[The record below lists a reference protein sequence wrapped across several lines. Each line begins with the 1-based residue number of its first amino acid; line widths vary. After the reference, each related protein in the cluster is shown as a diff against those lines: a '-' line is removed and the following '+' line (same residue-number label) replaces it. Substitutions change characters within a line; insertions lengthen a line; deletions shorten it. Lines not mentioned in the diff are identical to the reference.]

1 MAEPEDIE
9 YTVYIPKYLD
19 GYPWPK
25 EGPGFLG
32 DMAIRFSGKMFK
44 LNIYDIVTLG
54 KTCEGELDSSVCFT
68 EPNLIVVKEITRENV
83 FSAIDQIASA
93 KFSSLL
99 PEEYTDLPTPEKYL
113 AQHRVFKTDKAL
125 TIQRADER
133 LAKRKALR
141 EHAPEKQAE
150 AQQSTAPMNDAE
162 RRQAAK
168 AELVRQ
174 QRDNAAALAAENQQ
188 NLAKRQ
194 RRHQ

>member
-9 YTVYIPKYLD
+9 YTVYIPKDLD

-32 DMAIRFSGKMFK
+32 DIAIRFSGNMFK
-44 LNIYDIVTLG
+44 LNIYDILTLG
-54 KTCEGELDSSVCFT
+54 KTCEGELDASACFT
-68 EPNLIVVKEITRENV
+68 EPNLIVVRKITRENV

-113 AQHRVFKTDKAL
+113 AQHRVFKIDKTL

-141 EHAPEKQAE
+141 EHAPEKQAK

-162 RRQAAK
+162 RRQAEK
-168 AELVRQ
+168 EQRVQQ
-174 QRDNAAALAAENQQ
+174 QRENAAAHAAAPPQS
-188 NLAKRQ
+188 R
-194 RRHQ
+194 RRHK